1 MTDSVKNLG
10 GRDIDISDINDLWHV
25 AEFLKG
31 VEDNFKILSKITGK
45 FIPYSEAVL
54 EVWQQAAAMK
64 HHINGCDK
72 NCHKM

>member
-31 VEDNFKILSKITGK
+31 VEGNFKILSKTTGK

-54 EVWQQAAAMK
+54 EVWQQAVAMK
-64 HHINGCDK
+64 HHINVCDK